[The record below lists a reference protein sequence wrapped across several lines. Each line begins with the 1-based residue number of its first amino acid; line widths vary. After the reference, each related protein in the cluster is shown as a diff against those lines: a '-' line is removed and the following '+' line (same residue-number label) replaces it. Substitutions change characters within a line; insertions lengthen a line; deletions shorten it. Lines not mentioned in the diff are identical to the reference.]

1 MAGLNLPYHKYRR
14 AMKVKAKA
22 VEECSTLFEIEVPKD
37 AVDKAFDEAYSEMAK
52 VASIPGFRPGKAPK
66 EMIKKR
72 YSKEAKKE
80 VINHLIPDAYQKAV
94 EEHKIDP
101 IGYPDITD
109 LILEEGKAMSFKA
122 KTDTKPKFKLK
133 NYKGIQVEKKK
144 TVVKPED
151 IDKALDNLRQ
161 YSAKYVAVEDRAAAM
176 DDYVVSDL
184 DCLVDGK
191 PAHKKRENLWLYI
204 DKGSIMSGLTEK
216 MIGMN
221 KNEERDI
228 EVDLPK
234 EYPDKNIAG
243 KLAKYHVKAKE
254 IKVRSL
260 PNVDDEF
267 AKDLGKENLE
277 DLKKE
282 VAKELENKMRSDNE
296 IATENQLLDKIIN
309 DNSFAVPSALVK
321 KQMHMM
327 SENAKARLMEKG
339 FKKEDLDKKD
349 GELEERFK
357 DDAMKQVRLLFIL
370 DKIAKDEGIKVEEK
384 DLEDAYKSIS
394 MRAGKSEKEVKD
406 HYEKEGFV
414 DNLLERI
421 KEEKTISFLLKSA
434 EIKEKD

>member
-1 MAGLNLPYHKYRR
+1 VKT
-14 AMKVKAKA
+14 KAKA
-22 VEECSTLFEIEVPKD
+22 IEECSTLFEIEVPKET
-37 AVDKAFDEAYSEMAK
+37 VDQAFEQVYGEMAK

-66 EMIKKR
+66 ELVKKR

-80 VINHLIPDAYQKAV
+80 VINNLIPDAYQKAM

-109 LILEEGKAMSFKA
+109 LVLEEGKAMSFKA
-122 KTDTKPKFKLK
+122 KIDTRPKFKLK

-144 TVVKPED
+144 TEVKPED

-161 YSAKYVAVEDRAAAM
+161 YSAKYAAVEDRPAQM

-184 DCLVDGK
+184 DCVVDGK
-191 PAHKKRENLWLYI
+191 PAHKRRENLWLYI

-228 EVDLPK
+228 EVELPK

-243 KLAKYHVKAKE
+243 KKAMYHVKARE

-260 PNVDDEF
+260 PNIDDEF
-267 AKDLGKENLE
+267 AKDLGKESLE
-277 DLKKE
+277 ELKKE
-282 VAKELENKMRSDNE
+282 VAKELENKMRSDND
-296 IATENQLLDKIIN
+296 IAAENNLLDKIISEN
-309 DNSFAVPSALVK
+309 TFAVPSALVK

-327 SENAKARLMEKG
+327 SENAKARLLEKG
-339 FKKEDLDKKD
+339 FKKEELDKKD
-349 GELEERFK
+349 KELEERFK
-357 DDAMKQVRLLFIL
+357 DDALKQVRLLFIL
-370 DKIAKDEGIKVEEK
+370 DRIAKDEKIEAEEK

-394 MRAGKSEKEVKD
+394 IRSGKSEKEVKE

-421 KEEKTISFLLKSA
+421 REEKTVSFLLKSA
-434 EIKEKD
+434 VIKEV

>member
-1 MAGLNLPYHKYRR
+1 
-14 AMKVKAKA
+14 MKAKAKA
-22 VEECSTLFEIEVPKD
+22 VEECSTLFEIEVPKET
-37 AVDKAFDEAYSEMAK
+37 VDQAFEEVYSEMAK

-66 EMIKKR
+66 ELVKKR

-109 LILEEGKAMSFKA
+109 MVFEEGKAMSFKA
-122 KTDTKPKFKLK
+122 KIDTRPKFKLK

-144 TVVKPED
+144 GIVKDED

-161 YSAKYVAVEDRAAAM
+161 YSAKYSGVEDRPAQM

-191 PAHKKRENLWLYI
+191 PAHKRRESLWLYI
-204 DKGSIMSGLTEK
+204 DKGSIMSGLTGK

-228 EVDLPK
+228 EVELSKD
-234 EYPDKNIAG
+234 YPDKNIAG
-243 KLAKYHVKAKE
+243 KSVMYHVKAKE

-260 PNVDDEF
+260 PNLDDEF
-267 AKDLGKENLE
+267 AKDLGKESLE
-277 DLKKE
+277 GLKKE

-296 IATENQLLDKIIN
+296 IAAENQLLDKIIG

-327 SENAKARLMEKG
+327 SENAKARLLEKG
-339 FKKEDLDKKD
+339 FKREDLDKKD
-349 GELEERFK
+349 IELEERFK
-357 DDAMKQVRLLFIL
+357 DDALKQVRLLFIL
-370 DKIAKDEGIKVEEK
+370 DRIAKDEGIKTDEK

-394 MRAGKSEKEVKD
+394 IRSGKKEKEVKD
-406 HYEKEGFV
+406 YYEKEGLV

-421 KEEKTISFLLKSA
+421 REEKTISFLLKSA
-434 EIKEKD
+434 IVSER

>member
-1 MAGLNLPYHKYRR
+1 VKT
-14 AMKVKAKA
+14 KAKEL
-22 VEECSTLFEIEVPKD
+22 EECSTLFEIEVPKET
-37 AVDKAFDEAYSEMAK
+37 VDQAFEKVYSEMTK

-66 EMIKKR
+66 ELVKKR

-109 LILEEGKAMSFKA
+109 LVFEAGKAMSFKA
-122 KTDTKPKFKLK
+122 KIDTRPKFKLK
-133 NYKGIQVEKKK
+133 NYKGIEVEKKK
-144 TVVKPED
+144 TAVKDED
-151 IDKALDNLRQ
+151 VDKALDNLRQ
-161 YSAKYVAVEDRAAAM
+161 YSAKYVAVEDRPARM

-184 DCLVDGK
+184 DCLVDAK

-204 DKGSIMSGLTEK
+204 EKGSIMSGLTEK

-221 KNEERDI
+221 KSEERDI
-228 EVDLPK
+228 EVELPK

-243 KLAKYHVKAKE
+243 KSAMYHVKVKE

-260 PNVDDEF
+260 PNIDDEF
-267 AKDLGKENLE
+267 AKDLGKENLA

-296 IATENQLLDKIIN
+296 IAAENQLLNKIID
-309 DNSFAVPSALVK
+309 DNNFAVPSALVK
-321 KQMHMM
+321 KQIQMM
-327 SENAKARLMEKG
+327 SENAKVRLLEKG

-357 DDAMKQVRLLFIL
+357 DDALKQVRLLFIL
-370 DKIAKDEGIKVEEK
+370 DRIAKDEGVKADEK

-394 MRAGKSEKEVKD
+394 IRSGKSEKEVKD
-406 HYEKEGFV
+406 HYEKEGLV
-414 DNLLERI
+414 DSLLERI
-421 KEEKTISFLLKSA
+421 REEKTISFLLKSA
-434 EIKEKD
+434 VIKEI

>member
-1 MAGLNLPYHKYRR
+1 MDTKT
-14 AMKVKAKA
+14 KAKA
-22 VEECSTLFEIEVPKD
+22 LEECSTLFEIEVPKET
-37 AVDKAFDEAYSEMAK
+37 VDQAFEEVYSEMAK

-66 EMIKKR
+66 ELIKKR

-80 VINHLIPDAYQKAV
+80 VVNHLIPDAYQKAV

-101 IGYPDITD
+101 IGYPDITEMV
-109 LILEEGKAMSFKA
+109 LEEGKAMSFKA
-122 KTDTKPKFKLK
+122 KIDTRPNFKLK

-144 TVVKPED
+144 VSVKDED

-161 YSAKYVAVEDRAAAM
+161 YSAKYMAVEDRPAQM

-228 EVDLPK
+228 EVELSKD
-234 EYPDKNIAG
+234 YPDKNIAG

-267 AKDLGKENLE
+267 AKDLGKENLAE
-277 DLKKE
+277 LKKE
-282 VAKELENKMRSDNE
+282 VAKELENKMRSDSE
-296 IATENQLLDKIIN
+296 IAAENQLLNKIID

-321 KQMHMM
+321 KQIRMM
-327 SENAKARLMEKG
+327 SENAKARLLEKG
-339 FKKEDLDKKD
+339 FKKEDLDKRD

-357 DDAMKQVRLLFIL
+357 DDALRQVRLLFIL
-370 DKIAKDEGIKVEEK
+370 DRIAKDEGVKVDDK

-394 MRAGKSEKEVKD
+394 IRSGKSEKEVKD
-406 HYEKEGFV
+406 HYEKEGLV
-414 DNLLERI
+414 DNLLERVR
-421 KEEKTISFLLKSA
+421 EEKTISFLLKSA

>member
-1 MAGLNLPYHKYRR
+1 
-14 AMKVKAKA
+14 MKTKAKTL
-22 VEECSTLFEIEVPKD
+22 EECLTLFEIEVPKET
-37 AVDKAFDEAYSEMAK
+37 VDQAFEEVYSEMTK

-66 EMIKKR
+66 ELVKKR

-101 IGYPDITD
+101 IGHPDITD
-109 LILEEGKAMSFKA
+109 MVFEEGKGMSFKA
-122 KTDTKPKFKLK
+122 KIDTRPKFKLK
-133 NYKGIQVEKKK
+133 NYKGIEIEKKK
-144 TVVKPED
+144 TLVKPED

-161 YSAKYVAVEDRAAAM
+161 YSAKYAAAEERPVQM
-176 DDYVVSDL
+176 NDYVVSDL

-191 PAHKKRENLWLYI
+191 PAHKRRENLWLYI

-221 KNEERDI
+221 KSEERDI
-228 EVDLPK
+228 EVELSKD
-234 EYPDKNIAG
+234 YPDKNIAG
-243 KLAKYHVKAKE
+243 KKAMYHVRVKE

-260 PNVDDEF
+260 PNIDDEF
-267 AKDLGKENLE
+267 AKDLGKESLA

-282 VAKELENKMRSDNE
+282 VTKELENKTRSDTE
-296 IATENQLLDKIIN
+296 IAAENQLLNKIID
-309 DNSFAVPSALVK
+309 DNSFAVPSAIVK
-321 KQMHMM
+321 KQIRMM
-327 SENAKARLMEKG
+327 SENAKARLLEKG

-357 DDAMKQVRLLFIL
+357 DDALKQVRLLFIL
-370 DKIAKDEGIKVEEK
+370 DRIAKDEGIKADEK

-394 MRAGKSEKEVKD
+394 IRSGKSEKEVKD
-406 HYEKEGFV
+406 HYETEGLV

-421 KEEKTISFLLKSA
+421 REEKTISFLLKSA
-434 EIKEKD
+434 EIKEKE

>member
-1 MAGLNLPYHKYRR
+1 
-14 AMKVKAKA
+14 MKTKAKA
-22 VEECSTLFEIEVPKD
+22 LEECSTLFEIEVPKD
-37 AVDKAFDEAYSEMAK
+37 AVDQAFEEVYSEMAK

-66 EMIKKR
+66 ELVKKR

-101 IGYPDITD
+101 IDYPDITD
-109 LILEEGKAMSFKA
+109 LVFEEGKAMSFKA
-122 KTDTKPKFKLK
+122 KIDTRPKFKLK

-144 TVVKPED
+144 TQVKPED

-161 YSAKYVAVEDRAAAM
+161 YGAKYVAVEDRPAEM

-191 PAHKKRENLWLYI
+191 AAHKKRENLWLYI

-221 KNEERDI
+221 KSEERDI
-228 EVDLPK
+228 EVELSK

-243 KLAKYHVKAKE
+243 KKAMYHVKVKE

-260 PNVDDEF
+260 PNIDDEF
-267 AKDLGKENLE
+267 AKDLGKESLA
-277 DLKKE
+277 DMKKE

-296 IATENQLLDKIIN
+296 IAAENQLLNKIID

-321 KQMHMM
+321 KHIRMM
-327 SENAKARLMEKG
+327 SENAKARLLEKG
-339 FKKEDLDKKD
+339 FKKEDIDKKG

-357 DDAMKQVRLLFIL
+357 DDALKQVRLLFIL
-370 DKIAKDEGIKVEEK
+370 DRIAKDEGIKTDEK

-394 MRAGKSEKEVKD
+394 IRSGKSEKEVKD
-406 HYEKEGFV
+406 HYETEKLV

-421 KEEKTISFLLKSA
+421 REEKTISFLLKSA

>member
-1 MAGLNLPYHKYRR
+1 MKT
-14 AMKVKAKA
+14 KVKAL
-22 VEECSTLFEIEVPKD
+22 EECSTLFEIEVPKET
-37 AVDKAFDEAYSEMAK
+37 VDQAFEEVYNEMVK

-66 EMIKKR
+66 ELVKKR

-94 EEHKIDP
+94 EEHRIDP

-109 LILEEGKAMSFKA
+109 MVFEEGKTLSFKA
-122 KTDTKPKFKLK
+122 KIDTRPKFKLK
-133 NYKGIQVEKKK
+133 NYKGIQIEKKK
-144 TVVKPED
+144 GIVQDED

-161 YSAKYVAVEDRAAAM
+161 YSAKYVSVEERPAQM

-184 DCLVDGK
+184 DCLVDAK

-228 EVDLPK
+228 EVELPK

-243 KLAKYHVKAKE
+243 HKAIYHVKVRE

-260 PNVDDEF
+260 PNIDDEF
-267 AKDLGKENLE
+267 AKDLGKENLA

-296 IATENQLLDKIIN
+296 IAAENQLLSKIID

-321 KQMHMM
+321 KQISMM
-327 SENAKARLMEKG
+327 SENAKARLLEKG

-349 GELEERFK
+349 GELDERFK
-357 DDAMKQVRLLFIL
+357 DDALKQVRLLFIL
-370 DKIAKDEGIKVEEK
+370 DRIAKDEGIKADEK

-394 MRAGKSEKEVKD
+394 IRSGKKEKEVKD
-406 HYEKEGFV
+406 HYEKEGLV
-414 DNLLERI
+414 DSLLERI
-421 KEEKTISFLLKSA
+421 REEKTISFLLKSA
-434 EIKEKD
+434 QITEKE

>member
-1 MAGLNLPYHKYRR
+1 M
-14 AMKVKAKA
+14 KAKA
-22 VEECSTLFEIEVPKD
+22 KALEECSTLFEIEVPKET
-37 AVDKAFDEAYSEMAK
+37 VDQAFEEVYNEMTK

-66 EMIKKR
+66 ELVKKR

-109 LILEEGKAMSFKA
+109 MVFEEGKAMSFKA
-122 KTDTKPKFKLK
+122 KIDTRPKFKLK

-144 TVVKPED
+144 TVVKDED

-161 YSAKYVAVEDRAAAM
+161 YSAKYVAVEDRPAKM

-191 PAHKKRENLWLYI
+191 PAHKRRESLWLYI

-221 KNEERDI
+221 KSEERDI
-228 EVDLPK
+228 EVELSKD
-234 EYPDKNIAG
+234 YPDKNIAG
-243 KLAKYHVKAKE
+243 KKAMYHVKTKE

-260 PNVDDEF
+260 PNIDDEF
-267 AKDLGKENLE
+267 AKDLGKESLA

-282 VAKELENKMRSDNE
+282 VAKELENKMKSDNE
-296 IATENQLLDKIIN
+296 IAAENQLLNKIID
-309 DNSFAVPSALVK
+309 DNGFAVPTALVK

-327 SENAKARLMEKG
+327 SENAKARLLEKG

-357 DDAMKQVRLLFIL
+357 DDALKQIRLLFIL
-370 DKIAKDEGIKVEEK
+370 DRIAKDEGIKADEK

-394 MRAGKSEKEVKD
+394 IRSGKSEKEVKD
-406 HYEKEGFV
+406 HYETEGLV

-421 KEEKTISFLLKSA
+421 REEKTISFLLKSA

>member
-1 MAGLNLPYHKYRR
+1 M
-14 AMKVKAKA
+14 KAKA
-22 VEECSTLFEIEVPKD
+22 KTLEECSTLFEIEVPKET
-37 AVDKAFDEAYSEMAK
+37 VDQAFEEVYNEMAK

-66 EMIKKR
+66 ELVKKR

-109 LILEEGKAMSFKA
+109 MVFEEGKAMSFKV
-122 KTDTKPKFKLK
+122 KIDTRPKFKLK

-144 TVVKPED
+144 GIVKDED
-151 IDKALDNLRQ
+151 INKALDNLRQ
-161 YSAKYVAVEDRAAAM
+161 YSAKYVAVEDRPAKM

-191 PAHKKRENLWLYI
+191 PAHKRRESLWLYI

-221 KNEERDI
+221 KSEERDI
-228 EVDLPK
+228 EVELSKD
-234 EYPDKNIAG
+234 YPDKNIAG
-243 KLAKYHVKAKE
+243 KLAMYHVKVKE

-260 PNVDDEF
+260 PNIDDEF
-267 AKDLGKENLE
+267 AKDLGKESLA
-277 DLKKE
+277 DLKRE
-282 VAKELENKMRSDNE
+282 VAKELENKMKSDNE
-296 IATENQLLDKIIN
+296 IAVENQLLSKIID
-309 DNSFAVPSALVK
+309 DNGFAVPAALVK
-321 KQMHMM
+321 KQMRMM
-327 SENAKARLMEKG
+327 SENAKARLLEKG

-357 DDAMKQVRLLFIL
+357 DDALKQVRLLFIL
-370 DKIAKDEGIKVEEK
+370 DRIAKDEGIKADEK

-394 MRAGKSEKEVKD
+394 IRSGKSEKEVKD
-406 HYEKEGFV
+406 HYETEGLV

-421 KEEKTISFLLKSA
+421 REEKTISFLLKSA

>member
-1 MAGLNLPYHKYRR
+1 M
-14 AMKVKAKA
+14 KAKA
-22 VEECSTLFEIEVPKD
+22 KTLEECLTLFEIEIPKET
-37 AVDKAFDEAYSEMAK
+37 VDQAFEEVYSEMAK

-66 EMIKKR
+66 ELVKKH

-80 VINHLIPDAYQKAV
+80 VVKHLVPNAYQKV
-94 EEHKIDP
+94 IDEHKIDP

-109 LILEEGKAMSFKA
+109 LVFEEGKEMSFKA
-122 KTDTKPKFKLK
+122 KIDTRPKFKLK
-133 NYKGIQVEKKK
+133 NYKGIQIEKKK
-144 TVVKPED
+144 TQVNPED

-161 YSAKYVAVEDRAAAM
+161 YSAKYVAVEDRPARM

-184 DCLVDGK
+184 DCFVDGK

-204 DKGSIMSGLTEK
+204 DKGSVMSGLTEK

-221 KNEERDI
+221 KNDQRDI
-228 EVDLPK
+228 EVELSKD
-234 EYPDKNIAG
+234 YPDKNIAG
-243 KLAKYHVKAKE
+243 KKAMYHVKAKE

-260 PNVDDEF
+260 PNIDDDF
-267 AKDLGKENLE
+267 AKDLGKESLE
-277 DLKKE
+277 SLKKE

-296 IATENQLLDKIIN
+296 IATENQLLNKIIDEN
-309 DNSFAVPSALVK
+309 VFAVPPGLVK
-321 KQMHMM
+321 KQIHMM
-327 SENAKARLMEKG
+327 SENAKARLLEKG

-357 DDAMKQVRLLFIL
+357 GDALRQVRLLFIL
-370 DKIAKDEGIKVEEK
+370 DKIAKDEGVKADDK

-394 MRAGKSEKEVKD
+394 IRSGKSEKEIKEY
-406 HYEKEGFV
+406 YEKEGIV

-421 KEEKTISFLLKSA
+421 KEEKTISLLLKSA

>member
-1 MAGLNLPYHKYRR
+1 M
-14 AMKVKAKA
+14 KAKA
-22 VEECSTLFEIEVPKD
+22 KALEECSTLFEIEVPKET
-37 AVDKAFDEAYSEMAK
+37 VDQAFEEVYNEMTK

-66 EMIKKR
+66 ELVKKR

-109 LILEEGKAMSFKA
+109 MVFEEGKAMSFKA
-122 KTDTKPKFKLK
+122 KIDTRPRFKLK

-144 TVVKPED
+144 AVVKNED
-151 IDKALDNLRQ
+151 TDKALDDLRQ

-191 PAHKKRENLWLYI
+191 AAHKRRENLWLYI

-221 KNEERDI
+221 KSEERDI
-228 EVDLPK
+228 EVELSKD
-234 EYPDKNIAG
+234 YPDKNIAG
-243 KLAKYHVKAKE
+243 KKAMYHVRVKE

-260 PNVDDEF
+260 PNIDDEF
-267 AKDLGKENLE
+267 AKDLGKESLV

-282 VAKELENKMRSDNE
+282 VAKELENKMKSDNE
-296 IATENQLLDKIIN
+296 IAAENQLLNKIID
-309 DNSFAVPSALVK
+309 DNSFAVPTALVK
-321 KQMHMM
+321 KQMQMM
-327 SENAKARLMEKG
+327 SENAKARLLEKG
-339 FKKEDLDKKD
+339 FKKEDLDKKG

-357 DDAMKQVRLLFIL
+357 DDALKQVRLLFIL
-370 DKIAKDEGIKVEEK
+370 DRIAKDEGIKADEK

-394 MRAGKSEKEVKD
+394 IRSGKSEKEVKD
-406 HYEKEGFV
+406 HYETEGLV

-421 KEEKTISFLLKSA
+421 REEKTISFLLKSA
-434 EIKEKD
+434 EIKEKE